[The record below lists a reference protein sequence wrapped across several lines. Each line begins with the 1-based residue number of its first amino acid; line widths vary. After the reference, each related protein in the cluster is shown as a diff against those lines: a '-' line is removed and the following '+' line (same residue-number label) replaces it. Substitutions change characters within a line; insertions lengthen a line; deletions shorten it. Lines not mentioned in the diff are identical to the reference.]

1 MTINKT
7 KNGHKGVFLDLDSV
21 DTGDLDLSCLRDSLP
36 EWQMN
41 PTTNPN
47 QVIAAIQ
54 GASIVV
60 SNKVMLDEPVIAN
73 APDLDL
79 ICIAATGI
87 NNVDINAAQ
96 KHQVAVCNV
105 TAYATASVAQ
115 HVFRLILA
123 LAGRL
128 EENTQA
134 VKTGEWSKSPYFCL
148 LDFPPLELTGKTIGI
163 IGYGELGHAVA
174 ELAKQFGMKVLLA
187 QRDQHDKRPGRL
199 PLDELLPL
207 VDILSLHCPLTDDNI
222 NLIDHHELS
231 LLPEHALL
239 INTARGGLVN
249 EVALLAALQN
259 KQIAGAGLDV
269 LAQEPP
275 EADYPLLNANLNNL
289 LITPHI
295 AWASQQSRQRLVREI
310 AANIRA
316 YKSGEMRN
324 RIT

>member
-7 KNGHKGVFLDLDSV
+7 KNRHKGLFLDLDSV
-21 DTGDLDLSCLRDSLP
+21 NTGDLDLSSLKDSLP
-36 EWQMN
+36 EWQWN
-41 PTTNPN
+41 PTTDQND
-47 QVIAAIQ
+47 VITAIQ
-54 GASIVV
+54 GASVVV
-60 SNKVMLDEPVIAN
+60 SNKVLLDEQVIAN

-87 NNVDINAAQ
+87 NNVDIQAAQ

-128 EENTQA
+128 AENTQA
-134 VKTGEWSKSPYFCL
+134 VKTGKWSESPYFCL
-148 LDFPPLELTGKTIGI
+148 LDFPPLELTGKTMGI

-174 ELAKQFGMKVLLA
+174 ELAKQFGMKVLIA
-187 QRDQHDKRPGRL
+187 QRDQQDTRSGRL
-199 PLDELLPL
+199 PIEELLPQ
-207 VDILSLHCPLTDDNI
+207 VDILSLHCPLTDKNI
-222 NLIDHHELS
+222 NLIDRHELS
-231 LLPEHALL
+231 LLPEHAFL

-249 EVALLAALQN
+249 ESALLEALQN
-259 KQIAGAGLDV
+259 QQIAGAGLDV

-275 EADYPLLNANLNNL
+275 KSDYALLKANLNNL

-295 AWASQQSRQRLVREI
+295 AWASQQSRQRLICEI
-310 AANIRA
+310 AANIQA
-316 YKSGEMRN
+316 YNNGEMRN
-324 RIT
+324 RIV